1 MRTDVPLDVAA
12 VFKER
17 VPKVAEEFMEDEM
30 DKEPE
35 TGESVMAAT
44 KGTAGPVSVT
54 DLIDATFQV
63 PAEVIPPVVA
73 QAYETKP
80 TELIPFVEPAPA
92 EWDRRLEPR
101 TMADA
106 TRLAWSMNKSH
117 MFSAYGSG
125 EAVLSTILVGRELG
139 LPAMASLRSIHNIKN
154 KHSLSADLMVGLVLK
169 SGMADYFR
177 MVESTDAVATFETN
191 RKGDPEPTRLSFTM
205 EQAQKAGLV
214 QPNGN
219 WHKYRPQMLRA
230 RAKSELARLVYPD
243 LLAGLY
249 TPEELGDE

>member
-1 MRTDVPLDVAA
+1 M
-12 VFKER
+12 
-17 VPKVAEEFMEDEM
+17 DE
-30 DKEPE
+30 EPE
-35 TGESVMAAT
+35 GDEPTRIEPTRIEPERPQPPPKPEAT
-44 KGTAGPVSVT
+44 
-54 DLIDATFQV
+54 
-63 PAEVIPPVVA
+63 VA
-73 QAYETKP
+73 
-80 TELIPFVEPAPA
+80 LIPSVGPAPP
-92 EWDRRLEPR
+92 EWERGLEPR
-101 TMADA
+101 SMSDA

-139 LPAMASLRSIHNIKN
+139 LPSMASLRSIHNIKN

-177 MVESTDAVATFETN
+177 MVESTDSVATFETK
-191 RKGDPEPTRLSFTM
+191 RKGDTEPTRLSFTI
-205 EQAQKAGLV
+205 EQAQQADLV
-214 QPNGN
+214 KPNGN

-249 TPEELGDE
+249 TPEELGDEKAEVA